1 MQFADKIAII
11 TGGAH
16 GIGRATALGL
26 ARDGAAV
33 VIADRDAEATRQVV
47 DGIRSWGAQ
56 ALGIVGDVAS
66 EQDAARIAAET
77 VHHLGGIDLL
87 VNSAGVQPAG
97 SIEGTTLDVWN
108 TTIGINL
115 TGTYLVSRFAVP
127 EMRRHGGG
135 AIVNVAS
142 IHGLLTQANHA
153 AYAASKGGVVALTRS
168 MALDYADEGI
178 RVNCV
183 CPGAIDT
190 PLLHHAAELQNAA
203 HPETVLH
210 TWARRQPI
218 GRLGTV
224 EEVAEL
230 ILFLIGPHATFI
242 TGAIYAV
249 DGGSSAG
256 FVV

>member
-1 MQFADKIAII
+1 MQFADKIAIV

-26 ARDGAAV
+26 AREGASV
-33 VIADRDAEATRQVV
+33 VIADHDEEATRQVV

-56 ALGIVGDVAS
+56 AQGIVADVAD
-66 EQDAARIAAET
+66 ERDAARIAAET
-77 VHHLGGIDLL
+77 VNSLGGIDLL
-87 VNSAGVQPAG
+87 VNSAGIQPAG
-97 SIEGTTLDVWN
+97 SIESTPLETWN
-108 TTIGINL
+108 TTIGVNL
-115 TGTYLVSRFAVP
+115 TGTYLVSRFVVP
-127 EMRRHGGG
+127 EMRRRGGG
-135 AIVNVAS
+135 AIVHVAS
-142 IHGLLTQANHA
+142 IHGLLTRANRA
-153 AYAASKGGVVALTRS
+153 AYAASKGGVVALSRT

-190 PLLHHAAELQNAA
+190 ALLHRAAALQNAA
-203 HPETVLH
+203 HPEEVLS
-210 TWARRQPI
+210 TWARQQPI

-242 TGAIYAV
+242 TGAVYAV

-256 FVV
+256 FGT